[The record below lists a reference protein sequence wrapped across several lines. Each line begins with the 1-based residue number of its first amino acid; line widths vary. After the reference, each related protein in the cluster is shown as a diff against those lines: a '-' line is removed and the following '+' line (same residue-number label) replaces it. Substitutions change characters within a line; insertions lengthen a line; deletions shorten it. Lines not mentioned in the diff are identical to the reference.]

1 MRRRILFVD
10 DEPRVLHGLRRML
23 FSMREEWELA
33 FAEGGEEALAKLA
46 EEPFDAIVSDVL
58 MPQMDGIELLARVAE
73 RHPGVIRIALSGHS
87 ERRNIPRAA
96 VVTHQFLAKPCDP
109 DELKR
114 RLGAAFALRTLLTS
128 ESLRTA
134 ATRLG
139 SLPSLPLLYQRIV
152 GLVSQESFALE
163 EVGELVAQD
172 LGTCAKVL
180 QLVNSSF
187 FGLRRSIADPVQAV
201 VYLGVEAVKALALFC
216 GVFSSLDGPDLGGLS
231 ADRLWRHSARVA
243 QLAARIVQLEEAGP
257 RIHEEAFLGGLLH
270 DAGQLLLAGSN
281 PTAHAALV
289 AAADGKLGGAAHR
302 EGEGRVFGATHDR
315 IGAYLFGLWS
325 LPDASVQA
333 IAWHHDPLEAEGG
346 VMLSLVAVHVADV
359 LVHQAEGTTLDDVDG
374 EFLRRSRG
382 DRRLSAWRDAARGIL
397 EEAP

>member
-23 FSMREEWELA
+23 FSMREEWELG

-46 EEPFDAIVSDVL
+46 REPFDAIVSDVL
-58 MPQMDGIELLARVAE
+58 MPHIDGIELLAMVAE
-73 RHPGVIRIALSGHS
+73 RYPGMIRIALSGHS
-87 ERRNIPRAA
+87 ERSRIPRAA

-114 RLGAAFALRTLLTS
+114 RLGAAFALRTLLGS

-134 ATRLG
+134 VTRLG
-139 SLPSLPLLYQRIV
+139 SLPSLPRLYQRIV
-152 GLVSQESFALE
+152 GLVSSDRFTLE
-163 EVGELVAQD
+163 QVGELVAQD

-201 VYLGVEAVKALALFC
+201 VYLGVEAVKALALFN
-216 GVFSSLDGPDLGGLS
+216 GVFSSLADPDLGGVS
-231 ADRLWRHSARVA
+231 ADRLWRHSVRVA
-243 QLAARIVQLEEAGP
+243 QLAAKIVQLEEAGP

-281 PTAHAALV
+281 PSAHAAIV
-289 AAADGKLGGAAHR
+289 AAAAGQIGGAAHR
-302 EGEGRVFGATHDR
+302 ERERHEFGASHDR
-315 IGAYLFGLWS
+315 IAAYLFGLWS
-325 LPDASVQA
+325 LPDGSVQA
-333 IAWHHDPLEAEGG
+333 IAWHHDPSEAEGG
-346 VMLSLVAVHVADV
+346 IMLSLVAVHVADV
-359 LVHQAEGTTLDDVDG
+359 LVHQAEGTASDEVD
-374 EFLRRSRG
+374 EPFLKRSRG
-382 DRRLSAWRDAARGIL
+382 DRRLPAWRDAARAIL
-397 EEAP
+397 EEGA